1 MSRMTSFTAYG
12 ASAGSILNGVLS
24 YFNPEQWNTIGV
36 LGGII
41 IATMTFLTNLV
52 FKIRD
57 DRDRRRMIDAYQSKV
72 EK

>member
-1 MSRMTSFTAYG
+1 G

-41 IATMTFLTNLV
+41 IAIMTFLTNLV

>member
-1 MSRMTSFTAYG
+1 

-41 IATMTFLTNLV
+41 IAIMTFLTNLV

>member
-1 MSRMTSFTAYG
+1 TSFTAYG

-41 IATMTFLTNLV
+41 IAIMTFLTNLV

>member
-1 MSRMTSFTAYG
+1 FTAYG

-41 IATMTFLTNLV
+41 IAIMTFLTNLV

>member
-1 MSRMTSFTAYG
+1 
-12 ASAGSILNGVLS
+12 

-41 IATMTFLTNLV
+41 IAIMTFLTNLV

>member
-1 MSRMTSFTAYG
+1 AYG

-41 IATMTFLTNLV
+41 IAIMTFLTNLV

>member
-1 MSRMTSFTAYG
+1 SFTAYG

-41 IATMTFLTNLV
+41 IAIMTFLTNLV